1 MFGIGMPEMI
11 LILAIALV
19 VIGPKKLPDLAKSL
33 GRAMREFKRATSE
46 FKETMQIDS
55 EMAEVKKAFDGIT
68 DDVKDAVDLKPEPD
82 KKTDDKTEAD
92 IAEPVDSNQK
102 EDQQEKS
109 ETRDFDNLTKLRA
122 AFDSLETSSDA
133 AASDEAASNDESPA
147 GENRKDRQKGPDDD
161 A

>member
-92 IAEPVDSNQK
+92 VAEPVDSNQK
-102 EDQQEKS
+102 
-109 ETRDFDNLTKLRA
+109 
-122 AFDSLETSSDA
+122 
-133 AASDEAASNDESPA
+133 P
-147 GENRKDRQKGPDDD
+147 
-161 A
+161 